1 MRFDPSFVSQ
11 MSDGLSLVKLV
22 GLSIVC
28 PVCLVVVVSKSFV
41 GQTTAST
48 GPLLNASTTI
58 NESLCKAGLPT

>member
-1 MRFDPSFVSQ
+1 VRFDPSFVSQ
-11 MSDGLSLVKLV
+11 MSDGLLLVKLV
-22 GLSIVC
+22 GLSVC

-58 NESLCKAGLPT
+58 SESLWKAGLPT